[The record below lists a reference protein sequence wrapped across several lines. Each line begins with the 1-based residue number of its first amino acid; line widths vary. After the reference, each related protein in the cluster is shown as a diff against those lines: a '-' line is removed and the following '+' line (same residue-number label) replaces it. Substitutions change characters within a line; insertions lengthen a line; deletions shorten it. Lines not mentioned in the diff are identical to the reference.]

1 MKRISKGLISLVAL
15 GAAGVLAAG
24 CGSSSSTTTAAT
36 TTAAATTAATT
47 TAAATTAATT
57 TAATTTAATTVAA
70 ATTAATTVAVSA
82 DPSALA
88 FDKTAITVPAGK
100 VTFDFNNPAPLQHNF
115 SIRAADGSVVG
126 ASDTVTS
133 QAAAPFT
140 VNLKP
145 GTYIFF
151 CSVSGHEAAGMK
163 GTLTV
168 K

>member
-1 MKRISKGLISLVAL
+1 MKRISKGLISIVAL

-36 TTAAATTAATT
+36 TTAA
-47 TAAATTAATT
+47 TT
-57 TAATTTAATTVAA
+57 TAAT
-70 ATTAATTVAVSA
+70 TTAATTVAVSA

-88 FDKTAITVPAGK
+88 FDKTAITVSAGK

-140 VNLKP
+140 VNLQP
-145 GTYIFF
+145 GTYTFF
-151 CSVSGHEAAGMK
+151 CSVPGHEAAGMK

-168 K
+168 N

>member
-36 TTAAATTAATT
+36 TTATTTTTTAATTAATT
-47 TAAATTAATT
+47 TAAAA
-57 TAATTTAATTVAA
+57 
-70 ATTAATTVAVSA
+70 TVAVSA
-82 DPSALA
+82 SPSALA
-88 FDKTAITVPAGK
+88 FDKTAITVSAGK

-126 ASDTVTS
+126 ASETVTS
-133 QAAAPFT
+133 KAAAPFT

-145 GTYIFF
+145 GTYTFF
-151 CSVSGHEAAGMK
+151 CSVPGHEAAGMK

>member
-36 TTAAATTAATT
+36 TTAAT
-47 TAAATTAATT
+47 
-57 TAATTTAATTVAA
+57 
-70 ATTAATTVAVSA
+70 TTVAVSA
-82 DPSALA
+82 SPSALA
-88 FDKTAITVPAGK
+88 FDKTAITVSAGK
-100 VTFDFNNPAPLQHNF
+100 VTFDFNNPAALQHNF

-126 ASDTVTS
+126 ASETVTS
-133 QAAAPFT
+133 KAAAPFT
-140 VNLKP
+140 VNLKA
-145 GTYIFF
+145 GTYSFF
-151 CSVSGHEAAGMK
+151 CSVPGHEAAGMK

>member
-1 MKRISKGLISLVAL
+1 MKRISKGLISIVAL

-36 TTAAATTAATT
+36 TAAATAATTAATT
-47 TAAATTAATT
+47 TAAATTAAAT
-57 TAATTTAATTVAA
+57 TAAATTAA

-88 FDKTAITVPAGK
+88 FDKTAITVSAGK

-140 VNLKP
+140 VNLQP
-145 GTYIFF
+145 GTYTFF
-151 CSVSGHEAAGMK
+151 CSVPGHEAAGMK

-168 K
+168 N